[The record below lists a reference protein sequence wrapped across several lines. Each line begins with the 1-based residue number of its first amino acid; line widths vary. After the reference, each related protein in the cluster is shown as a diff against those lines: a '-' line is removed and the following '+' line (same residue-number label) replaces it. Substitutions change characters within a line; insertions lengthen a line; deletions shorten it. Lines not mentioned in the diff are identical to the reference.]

1 MEKENNNTTIWTAT
15 HPGKILMYELEER
28 GISQKD
34 FAMQIGM
41 QRSHLNELIKGKR
54 PMTQAIADKIESV
67 LGISAIALVN
77 MQTKFDYDMQHL
89 STNNGKTQNL
99 TTYTVTFDQNDKVLT
114 GLLGVMAD
122 AGAQISMPL
131 KTI

>member
-1 MEKENNNTTIWTAT
+1 MEKGNNNTTIWTAT

-28 GISQKD
+28 EISQKD

-54 PMTQAIADKIESV
+54 PMTQAIADKIESA

>member
-54 PMTQAIADKIESV
+54 PMTQAIADKIESA

-89 STNNGKTQNL
+89 STNNSKTQNL

>member
-54 PMTQAIADKIESV
+54 PMTQAIADKIESA

-89 STNNGKTQNL
+89 RTSNGKTQNL

>member
-28 GISQKD
+28 GIRQKD

-54 PMTQAIADKIESV
+54 PMTQAIADKIESA

-89 STNNGKTQNL
+89 STSNGKTQNL

-131 KTI
+131 KTN

>member
-1 MEKENNNTTIWTAT
+1 MEKENNNTTVWTAT

-54 PMTQAIADKIESV
+54 PMTQAIADKIESA

-89 STNNGKTQNL
+89 STSNGKTQNL

>member
-54 PMTQAIADKIESV
+54 PMTQAIADKIESA

>member
-54 PMTQAIADKIESV
+54 PMTQAIADKIESA

-89 STNNGKTQNL
+89 STSNGKTQNL

>member
-1 MEKENNNTTIWTAT
+1 MEKENNNTTVWTAT
-15 HPGKILMYELEER
+15 HPGKILRYELEER

-54 PMTQAIADKIESV
+54 PMTQAIADKIESA

-89 STNNGKTQNL
+89 STSNGKTQNL

>member
-54 PMTQAIADKIESV
+54 PMTQAIADKIESA

-131 KTI
+131 KTN

>member
-1 MEKENNNTTIWTAT
+1 MEMENNNTTVWTAT

-28 GISQKD
+28 EISQKD

-54 PMTQAIADKIESV
+54 PMTQAIADKIESA

-89 STNNGKTQNL
+89 STSNSKTQNL

>member
-1 MEKENNNTTIWTAT
+1 MEKENNNTTVWTAT

-54 PMTQAIADKIESV
+54 PMTQAIADKIESA

-89 STNNGKTQNL
+89 RTSNGKTQNL